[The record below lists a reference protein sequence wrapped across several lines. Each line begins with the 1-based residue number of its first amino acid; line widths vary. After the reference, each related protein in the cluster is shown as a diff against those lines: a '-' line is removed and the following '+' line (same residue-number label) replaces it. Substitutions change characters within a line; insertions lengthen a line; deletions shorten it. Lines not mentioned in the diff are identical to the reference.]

1 MRRRGKSLLTSVSS
15 LKQHTAFILQHL
27 QASVCV
33 TTNVDVEIVTTA
45 GGFQLFPAA
54 ELSEHHRGDLYTP
67 LLSVLTAKRLS
78 FNSGVKRFSTFS
90 TTDSSRQFMWRDVGS
105 EHFSPTSWDLHTSHI
120 RGEML
125 LCEMC
130 DPEGNPCR
138 QKRGFFQY
146 VGYDCSYHASFV
158 TYLLFCDT
166 SFRLMDVN
174 QSSGRT
180 HSSTCFM
187 VNMWKGLFIMDLLR
201 RRESVSFCLFS
212 SALGSSGSNNRHSPH
227 QEKPGKSLPFPGAP
241 TTLWSEQL
249 SLSLWQSQ
257 TLCWM
262 EGNGWQTGEW
272 SPTWLIFP
280 SIHSWKADFTTLST
294 ALKAGVQMFVEPL
307 WTCQT
312 LIKTWESDRTSQRLT
327 PCVCVCS
334 RGNVVGGRRVSQ
346 HKQLLNAQW
355 TERKLLFSDRW
366 VLFLADFRENP
377 TFPVSHQYPVC
388 LWGDSV
394 GGLDQGQAGRRSL
407 LRRGLWRRMPRRM
420 RRLCRCGLRP
430 AASAATAPRSG
441 ACIPAV
447 MPGALGLLRTRH
459 SSAPWD
465 VSPNSV
471 RFRVKTHLES
481 VWWRSEGATQTAHRG
496 W

>member
-1 MRRRGKSLLTSVSS
+1 MRRREKSLLTSVSS

-33 TTNVDVEIVTTA
+33 TINVDVEIVTTA

-120 RGEML
+120 RREML

-138 QKRGFFQY
+138 QKRGCFQY

-187 VNMWKGLFIMDLLR
+187 VNMWKGLFIMNLLR

-366 VLFLADFRENP
+366 ALFLADFRENP
-377 TFPVSHQYPVC
+377 TFPVSHQYRVC

-394 GGLDQGQAGRRSL
+394 GGLDQGQAGRRHL
-407 LRRGLWRRMPRRM
+407 AAGRRG
-420 RRLCRCGLRP
+420 
-430 AASAATAPRSG
+430 
-441 ACIPAV
+441 AC
-447 MPGALGLLRTRH
+447 
-459 SSAPWD
+459 WD
-465 VSPNSV
+465 VASGGGCRGEWGGYAGV
-471 RFRVKTHLES
+471 GCHCAS
-481 VWWRSEGATQTAHRG
+481 VWSVHPSGHARSFGVAEDATQLCSMRCVS
-496 W
+496 

>member
-1 MRRRGKSLLTSVSS
+1 MRRREKSLLTSVSS

-33 TTNVDVEIVTTA
+33 TINVDVEIVTTA
-45 GGFQLFPAA
+45 GGFRLFPAA

-78 FNSGVKRFSTFS
+78 FNSGVKSFSTFS

-105 EHFSPTSWDLHTSHI
+105 EHFSPISWDLHTSHI
-120 RGEML
+120 RREML

-146 VGYDCSYHASFV
+146 VAYDCSYHASFV

-212 SALGSSGSNNRHSPH
+212 LALGSSGSNNRHSPH

-241 TTLWSEQL
+241 TTLVRAVIFV
-249 SLSLWQSQ
+249 SLTVSN
-257 TLCWM
+257 TLL
-262 EGNGWQTGEW
+262 NGGEW
-272 SPTWLIFP
+272 LTNWRVKPHVINL
-280 SIHSWKADFTTLST
+280 SIHSFMESRLHHAEHCSESGRANVCGASVDMSDAHKIMREWQDFSATD
-294 ALKAGVQMFVEPL
+294 AL
-307 WTCQT
+307 
-312 LIKTWESDRTSQRLT
+312 
-327 PCVCVCS
+327 CVCLQQ
-334 RGNVVGGRRVSQ
+334 R
-346 HKQLLNAQW
+346 
-355 TERKLLFSDRW
+355 
-366 VLFLADFRENP
+366 
-377 TFPVSHQYPVC
+377 
-388 LWGDSV
+388 
-394 GGLDQGQAGRRSL
+394 
-407 LRRGLWRRMPRRM
+407 
-420 RRLCRCGLRP
+420 
-430 AASAATAPRSG
+430 
-441 ACIPAV
+441 
-447 MPGALGLLRTRH
+447 
-459 SSAPWD
+459 
-465 VSPNSV
+465 
-471 RFRVKTHLES
+471 
-481 VWWRSEGATQTAHRG
+481 
-496 W
+496 